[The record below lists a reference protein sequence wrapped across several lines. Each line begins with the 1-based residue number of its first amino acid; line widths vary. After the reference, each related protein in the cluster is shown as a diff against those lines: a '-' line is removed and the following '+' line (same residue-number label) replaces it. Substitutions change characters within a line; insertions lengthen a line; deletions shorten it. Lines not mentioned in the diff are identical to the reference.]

1 MVIFFLVAESV
12 VISMLQGCYSVSKIG
27 GVVRR
32 DLIHDNCKITICL
45 VFLKE
50 FGDGEAWWK
59 WWLAKFMNGNVQK
72 NI

>member
-50 FGDGEAWWK
+50 FGDREA
-59 WWLAKFMNGNVQK
+59 
-72 NI
+72 